1 MKGDNVK
8 MTRKGYTGRSREHS
22 LNAKHIT
29 TVAESEKAHEYTK
42 RYKYKI
48 LQNFR
53 EELEKVKTQLERQ
66 GFKVEITR
74 DKASGIIMTI
84 NEHEVQIYPNITIG
98 SIGYIAADVKLPLP
112 ETPGLQDLYINVI
125 NREVYKRGLMGYT
138 KEWKKDYVVFTIESK
153 NARGSSDSIDEVKK
167 IVNTIRS
174 IEELKRR

>member
-1 MKGDNVK
+1 
-8 MTRKGYTGRSREHS
+8 MTKRGYTGRSREHS

-29 TVAESEKAHEYTK
+29 TVAESAKAREYTK

-53 EELEKVKTQLERQ
+53 EELEKVKLQLEKQ

-84 NEHEVQIYPNITIG
+84 NDHEIQIYPNITIG
-98 SIGYIAADVKLPLP
+98 NIGYIAADVRLPMP
-112 ETPGLQDLYINVI
+112 STPTLQDLYVNVI
-125 NREVYKRGLMGYT
+125 NREVYKRGLTGYT
-138 KEWKKDYVVFTIESK
+138 KEWKSDYIVLTIESK
-153 NARGSSDSIDEVKK
+153 NARGSSESIDEVKK
-167 IVNTIRS
+167 MVNAIRS